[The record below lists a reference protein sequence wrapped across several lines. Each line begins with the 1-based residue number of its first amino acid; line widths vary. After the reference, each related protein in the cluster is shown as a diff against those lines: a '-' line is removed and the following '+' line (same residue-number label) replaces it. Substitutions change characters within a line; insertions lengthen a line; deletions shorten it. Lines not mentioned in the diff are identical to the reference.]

1 MKILIF
7 GGTTEGRVLARELSA
22 DGHAVTVSCATALG
36 VEELRG
42 IPCASLQG
50 RRSTEQI
57 TELVRGF
64 DLVIDATHPYA
75 AEITA
80 NVRIACG
87 LAGVSLKR
95 VLREHGEGSDC
106 VQMRTCEEAADYL
119 RGTEGNILLTTGSKE
134 LMKFAGIDS
143 ERLYARVLPTHMGI
157 DACEAIGLPHSHI
170 IAMQG
175 PFSREMNLVMIRQ
188 YEIRL
193 LVTKNSGIAG
203 GFREKIEAAKSGGIR
218 VVLIEPPFDSGISV
232 EELLRE
238 VRK

>member
-1 MKILIF
+1 MKLLIF

-80 NVRIACG
+80 NIRIACG

-143 ERLYARVLPTHMGI
+143 ERLYVRVLPTHMGI

-175 PFSREMNLVMIRQ
+175 PFSREMNLAMIRQ
-188 YEIRL
+188 YQIRL

-218 VVLIEPPFDSGISV
+218 VVLIEPPLDSGISV

>member
-7 GGTTEGRVLARELSA
+7 GGTTEGRILSRELCA
-22 DGHAVTVSCATALG
+22 DGKEVTVSCATALG

-42 IPCASLQG
+42 IPCTALQG
-50 RRSTEQI
+50 RLDTRQI

-75 AEITA
+75 AEITV
-80 NVRIACG
+80 NVRTACG
-87 LAGVSLKR
+87 LAGVPLKR
-95 VLREHGEGSDC
+95 VLRDRGAESDC
-106 VQMRTCEEAADYL
+106 IQACSCEEAANYL
-119 RGTEGNILLTTGSKE
+119 RGTAGNILLTTGSKE
-134 LMKFAGIDS
+134 LGKFIGIGT
-143 ERLYARVLPTHMGI
+143 ERLYARVLPTHTGI
-157 DACEAIGLPHSHI
+157 DACEAVGLPHSHI

-175 PFSREMNLVMIRQ
+175 PFSREMNLAMIRQ

-203 GFREKIEAAKSGGIR
+203 GFREKIEAAEYAGVR
-218 VVLIEPPFDSGISV
+218 VVLIEPPEDSGISV

-238 VRK
+238 ARK